1 MDAPLYVEVSPLL
14 ADTLTGIGRFT
25 ARLVHALARRAPLCL
40 VSTLPEYGARGASL
54 TRFLPP
60 GRELPLAPGELPE
73 PDADLEAWRRRL
85 LRLPLRPHDL
95 QRSRHSPALF
105 TMHRP
110 PQRHFRRE
118 LGVFYDFT
126 PLVLP
131 WTHAAQTVA
140 SFGAFFGQTCK
151 LFDKALAISAS
162 TKADARWLS
171 ALPPEDVVVGY
182 PGPSTC
188 VAGHAH
194 TGPVE
199 RSKNVVLVVSTLE
212 ERKNGPVLLDWFGR
226 TEALPADAE
235 LWWVGPKGWWASRG
249 WLADLRRAGRQR
261 AARHVRFL
269 GMVSDAELCRLYR
282 QAAFSVYPS
291 LYEGFGFPV
300 LDALLH
306 GTPVVCSY
314 NSSLEEFAGPGV
326 FYFDA
331 GDPASLD
338 DACRVLLASR
348 PESID
353 RDDLRR
359 RCSWDRLARQVL
371 DLSRGV
377 PLAA

>member
-1 MDAPLYVEVSPLL
+1 MDTPLYVEASPLQ
-14 ADTLTGIGRFT
+14 ANTLTGIGRFT
-25 ARLVHALARRAPLCL
+25 ARLIHALSRLAPLCL
-40 VSTLPEYGARGASL
+40 VSTLPEYGTRGASL
-54 TRFLPP
+54 TRHLPP

-73 PDADLEAWRRRL
+73 PDADLAAWRRQL
-85 LRLPLRPHDL
+85 LRRPLRPHDTE
-95 QRSRHSPALF
+95 RSRHSPALF

-131 WTHAAQTVA
+131 WTHAAPTVA
-140 SFGAFFGQTCK
+140 SFGAFFGQTCR

-162 TKADARWLS
+162 TRADAGWLS

-194 TGPVE
+194 PGPVE

-212 ERKNGPVLLDWFGR
+212 ERKNGPFLLDWFGR

-249 WLADLRRAGRQR
+249 WLADVRRRRGPRR
-261 AARHVRFL
+261 VRFL
-269 GMVSDAELCRLYR
+269 GMVSDAEVCRLYR
-282 QAAFSVYPS
+282 RAAFSVYPS

-306 GTPVVCSY
+306 GTPVACSY

-326 FYFDA
+326 HYFDA
-331 GDPASLD
+331 CDAASLD
-338 DACRVLLASR
+338 DACRNLLASPHPPVR
-348 PESID
+348 
-353 RDDLRR
+353 RDDLRQ

-371 DLSRGV
+371 DLS
-377 PLAA
+377 AA

>member
-1 MDAPLYVEVSPLL
+1 VDAPLYVEASPLL

-40 VSTLPEYGARGASL
+40 VSTLPEYGTRLA
-54 TRFLPP
+54 RFLPL
-60 GRELPLAPGELPE
+60 GHELPLAPGDLPE
-73 PDADLEAWRRRL
+73 PDADLAAWRRLL
-85 LRLPLRPHDL
+85 LRRPLLPHDPK
-95 QRSRHSPALF
+95 RSRHSPALF

-131 WTHAAQTVA
+131 WTHAPQTVA
-140 SFGAFFGQTCK
+140 SFGAFFGQTCR

-162 TKADARWLS
+162 TRADAGWLS

-188 VAGHAH
+188 VTGHAH
-194 TGPVE
+194 AGPVT
-199 RSKNVVLVVSTLE
+199 RSRNVVLVVSTLE
-212 ERKNGPVLLDWFGR
+212 ERKNGPFLLDWFAR
-226 TEALPADAE
+226 TESLPADAE

-249 WLADLRRAGRQR
+249 WLADVRRAGRR
-261 AARHVRFL
+261 RGARRVCFL

-282 QAAFSVYPS
+282 HAAFSIYPS

-306 GTPVVCSY
+306 GTPVACAY
-314 NSSLEEFAGPGV
+314 NSSLAEFAGPGV

-331 GDPASLD
+331 CGPASLD
-338 DACRVLLASR
+338 DACGALLASR
-348 PESID
+348 QAVE

-359 RCSWDRLARQVL
+359 RCSWDRLAQQVL
-371 DLSRGV
+371 DLCGSEAA

>member
-1 MDAPLYVEVSPLL
+1 VDEPLYVEASPLL
-14 ADTLTGIGRFT
+14 ADTLTGIGRF
-25 ARLVHALARRAPLCL
+25 AALLVHALSRRAPLRL
-40 VSTLPEYGARGASL
+40 VSTLPEQSARLA
-54 TRFLPP
+54 RFLPP
-60 GRELPLAPGELPE
+60 GYELPLAPGELPE
-73 PDADLEAWRRRL
+73 PGADLLAWRHRL
-85 LRLPLRPHDL
+85 LRRPLQPHDAE
-95 QRSRHSPALF
+95 RSRRAPALF

-131 WTHAAQTVA
+131 WTHAPQTVA
-140 SFGAFFGQTCK
+140 SFGAFYGQTCR

-188 VAGHAH
+188 GAGHAH
-194 TGPVE
+194 PGPVA

-212 ERKNGPVLLDWFGR
+212 ERKNGPFLLDWFGR

-235 LWWVGPKGWWASRG
+235 LWWVGPDGWWASPG
-249 WLADLRRAGRQR
+249 WLADVRRARSGPRR
-261 AARHVRFL
+261 VRFL
-269 GMVSDAELCRLYR
+269 GLVSDAELCRLYR
-282 QAAFSVYPS
+282 HAAFSIYPS

-306 GTPVVCSY
+306 GTRVACSY
-314 NSSLEEFAGPGV
+314 DSSLEEFAGPGV
-326 FYFDA
+326 YYFDA
-331 GDPASLD
+331 ADCASLD
-338 DACRVLLASR
+338 DACRALLAVA
-348 PESID
+348 PEVGP

-359 RCSWDRLARQVL
+359 RCSWERLAAQVL
-371 DLSRGV
+371 ELC
-377 PLAA
+377 AA